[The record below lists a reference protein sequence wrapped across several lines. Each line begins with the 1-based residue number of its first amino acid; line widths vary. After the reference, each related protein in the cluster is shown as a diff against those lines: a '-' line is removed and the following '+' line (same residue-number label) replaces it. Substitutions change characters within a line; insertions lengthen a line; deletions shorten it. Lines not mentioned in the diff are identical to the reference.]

1 MPRLANVSEGQIS
14 EDECS
19 ALRSFHAF
27 SLVWLSMESCNR
39 NLCTHTEGPLFR
51 EKHHRTWK
59 IVEIT
64 LFSTEN
70 TWCTVIIVS
79 LQTTW
84 MSTATQ
90 ETSKMVPQRDLT
102 YLYENFCRRR
112 MSLSYWHKGGQKQT
126 WCTHTKY
133 TYAPFNV
140 HTEISLRSL
149 ATNTN
154 TALNVSTSKQPKWV
168 FLKHCQSVK
177 YGQYFRLLYVPLTLT
192 Y

>member
-1 MPRLANVSEGQIS
+1 MNVLPLEVFMLSLWCGYLWRAATEIFVHIQKAHSLEKNITEHGKLLKLHCFPQRTHG
-14 EDECS
+14 
-19 ALRSFHAF
+19 AL
-27 SLVWLSMESCNR
+27 
-39 NLCTHTEGPLFR
+39 
-51 EKHHRTWK
+51 
-59 IVEIT
+59 
-64 LFSTEN
+64 
-70 TWCTVIIVS
+70 VIIVS